1 MTTSPSRK
9 LFSSLGITAAL
20 ITGFALP
27 LFGASADAATKK
39 PSSAASSVLGPVVD
53 TRWGPVQVSLTV
65 SKKRI
70 TSISVPV
77 YPHTKHRSAAI
88 NDRALPMLQSE
99 VLKAQSGSIQ
109 NVSGATVTWE
119 GYTTSIQQ
127 AIDTARAKGAL

>member
-27 LFGASADAATKK
+27 LLGASADAATKK
-39 PSSAASSVLGPVVD
+39 PPLAASNVLGPVVD

-65 SKKRI
+65 AKKRI
-70 TSISVPV
+70 TGISVPI

-99 VLKAQSGSIQ
+99 VLVAQSGNIQ